1 MRKAHR
7 RTLVI
12 PAERGD
18 AISTVRKIRV
28 VREPHAHGGLI
39 KLYYWDIVIAVPVAR
54 ARLAGQAT
62 PRNPFLVKSDH
73 GFLAS
78 SENAVTSHL
87 PSMKKPQHVLQP

>member
-1 MRKAHR
+1 MNSSENSGRQGAAR
-7 RTLVI
+7 PRW
-12 PAERGD
+12 PYQ
-18 AISTVRKIRV
+18 
-28 VREPHAHGGLI
+28 
-39 KLYYWDIVIAVPVAR
+39 LYYWDIVIAVPVAR